1 LFIVRSVRLHAY
13 FCIARVAL
21 HPKARLIAKLF
32 DPTCLKP
39 VGRQSRV
46 LPGCIGFIA
55 GTNSI
60 LSSFDGSDVIF
71 AIGSSA
77 NPT

>member
-1 LFIVRSVRLHAY
+1 
-13 FCIARVAL
+13 
-21 HPKARLIAKLF
+21 LIAKLF

-46 LPGCIGFIA
+46 LPGCTGFIA
-55 GTNSI
+55 GTHSI